1 MINTIK
7 IINKLI
13 QGTKDNKFKWSYL
26 PINNKLSSVCFQ
38 LVYGDLNYNSSFV
51 LKINNGYFALCDTV
65 DSDIYL
71 IIIPSLDS
79 KDIQC
84 INEGESG
91 FLEYQQ
97 ELLRLQN
104 LVKKQFPNVEDFL
117 EEFMDD

>member
-1 MINTIK
+1 MINAMK

-13 QGTKDNKFKWSYL
+13 QETKENKLKWAYL
-26 PINNKLSSVCFQ
+26 PVDNKLSSVCFE

-51 LKINNGYFALCDTV
+51 LKVNNGYFALCDTV
-65 DSDIYL
+65 DTDIYL
-71 IIIPSLDS
+71 IIVPSLDS

-84 INEGESG
+84 INENEAGN
-91 FLEYQQ
+91 LMYQQ

-117 EEFMDD
+117 QEFMDD